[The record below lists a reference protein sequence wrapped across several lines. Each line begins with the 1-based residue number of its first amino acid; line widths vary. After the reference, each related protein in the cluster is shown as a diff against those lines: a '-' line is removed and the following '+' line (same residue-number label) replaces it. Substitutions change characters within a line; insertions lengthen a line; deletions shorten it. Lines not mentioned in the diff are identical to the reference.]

1 MPRDHRNISPT
12 TREPKRGENLNTRH
26 IITGLLPA
34 LCLLGCSTTVP
45 ATPSS
50 GPAQPSPI
58 SNNDP
63 QPSGEITGAELKGTV
78 LDENG
83 EPIEGCLIAVK
94 GDTREMAIV
103 TDASGMFSVGFH
115 RNSQRSII
123 INCEKHQI
131 YQKEEFPVQVPETDE
146 FEQTFTVHR
155 K

>member
-1 MPRDHRNISPT
+1 MK
-12 TREPKRGENLNTRH
+12 TRQ
-26 IITGLLPA
+26 IIMGLLPA

-83 EPIEGCLIAVK
+83 EPIADCLIEIK
-94 GDTREMAIV
+94 GDTRELAIV
-103 TDASGMFSVGFH
+103 TDTSGMFSVGIRRGPQH
-115 RNSQRSII
+115 IT
-123 INCEKHQI
+123 INCDKHQI

>member
-1 MPRDHRNISPT
+1 M
-12 TREPKRGENLNTRH
+12 NTRH
-26 IITGLLPA
+26 IITGVLLA
-34 LCLLGCSTTVP
+34 LCLLGCSTTIP
-45 ATPSS
+45 ANPSS
-50 GPAQPSPI
+50 ETMQASPI
-58 SNNDP
+58 SNTDP

-94 GDTREMAIV
+94 GDTRELAIV

-123 INCEKHQI
+123 IDCEKHQI
-131 YQKEEFPVQVPETDE
+131 YQKEEFPVQVPETGTV
-146 FEQTFTVHR
+146 EQTFTVHR

>member
-1 MPRDHRNISPT
+1 M
-12 TREPKRGENLNTRH
+12 NTRQ
-26 IITGLLPA
+26 IIMGLLPA

-45 ATPSS
+45 ATPSN

-83 EPIEGCLIAVK
+83 EPIADCIIEIK
-94 GDTREMAIV
+94 GDTRELAIV
-103 TDASGMFSVGFH
+103 TDTSGMFSVGI
-115 RNSQRSII
+115 RRGSQHIT
-123 INCEKHQI
+123 INCDKHQI

>member
-45 ATPSS
+45 ANPSS

-58 SNNDP
+58 SNTDP
-63 QPSGEITGAELKGTV
+63 QPSGEKPGAELKGTV
-78 LDENG
+78 LNEDG
-83 EPIEGCLIAVK
+83 EPIEDCNIEIK
-94 GDTREMAIV
+94 GDTRELAIV
-103 TDASGMFSVGFH
+103 TDTSGMFSVGI
-115 RNSQRSII
+115 RRGLQQVI
-123 INCEKHQI
+123 INCDKHQI

>member
-1 MPRDHRNISPT
+1 MK
-12 TREPKRGENLNTRH
+12 TRQ

-45 ATPSS
+45 ANPSS

-58 SNNDP
+58 SNTDP
-63 QPSGEITGAELKGTV
+63 QPSGEKPGAKLKGTV
-78 LDENG
+78 LNEDG
-83 EPIEGCLIAVK
+83 EPIEDCNIEIK
-94 GDTREMAIV
+94 GDTRELAIV
-103 TDASGMFSVGFH
+103 TDTSGMFSVGIH
-115 RNSQRSII
+115 RGSQQVI
-123 INCEKHQI
+123 INCDKHQI

>member
-1 MPRDHRNISPT
+1 MK
-12 TREPKRGENLNTRH
+12 TRQ
-26 IITGLLPA
+26 IIMGLLPA

-45 ATPSS
+45 ATPSN
-50 GPAQPSPI
+50 GPVLPSPI

-83 EPIEGCLIAVK
+83 EPIADCLIEIK
-94 GDTREMAIV
+94 GDTRELAIV
-103 TDASGMFSVGFH
+103 TDTSGMFSVGI
-115 RNSQRSII
+115 RRGSQHITV
-123 INCEKHQI
+123 NCDKHQI

-146 FEQTFTVHR
+146 FEQTFTVQR

>member
-1 MPRDHRNISPT
+1 MK
-12 TREPKRGENLNTRH
+12 TRQ
-26 IITGLLPA
+26 IIMGLLPA

-45 ATPSS
+45 ATPSN

-58 SNNDP
+58 SNSDP

-83 EPIEGCLIAVK
+83 EPIADCLIEIK
-94 GDTREMAIV
+94 GDTRELAIV
-103 TDASGMFSVGFH
+103 TDTSGMFSVGI
-115 RNSQRSII
+115 RRGSQHITV
-123 INCEKHQI
+123 NCDKHQI

-146 FEQTFTVHR
+146 FEQTFTVQR

>member
-1 MPRDHRNISPT
+1 M
-12 TREPKRGENLNTRH
+12 E
-26 IITGLLPA
+26 LLPA

-45 ATPSS
+45 ANPSS
-50 GPAQPSPI
+50 ETMQASPI
-58 SNNDP
+58 SNTDP
-63 QPSGEITGAELKGTV
+63 QPSGEITGATLKGTV

-83 EPIEGCLIAVK
+83 EPLKECNIAIK
-94 GDTREMAIV
+94 GDTRELAIV

>member
-1 MPRDHRNISPT
+1 M
-12 TREPKRGENLNTRH
+12 NTRQ
-26 IITGLLPA
+26 IIMGLLPA

-58 SNNDP
+58 SNSDP

-83 EPIEGCLIAVK
+83 DPITDCLIEIK
-94 GDTREMAIV
+94 GDTRELAIV
-103 TDASGMFSVGFH
+103 TDTSGMFSVGI
-115 RNSQRSII
+115 RRGPQQIT
-123 INCEKHQI
+123 INCDKHQI

-146 FEQTFTVHR
+146 FEQTFTVQR